1 MIVESI
7 IMFIVGA
14 IFIYGGAVLCK
25 QAFEDAKNVLESTIF
40 ALAVCG
46 VGLALCIWAFTG
58 PPG

>member
-1 MIVESI
+1 MILESI
-7 IMFIVGA
+7 IMFIVGSV
-14 IFIYGGAVLCK
+14 FVYGGAVICR

-40 ALAVCG
+40 GLGIVG